1 MQKSSSEPL
10 STKRLRNLNFKSY
23 DMFMYQRQL
32 ENVAVD
38 LLTIRQKNEL
48 LQKNVDAL
56 VTVAENEYD
65 WG

>member
-1 MQKSSSEPL
+1 
-10 STKRLRNLNFKSY
+10 
-23 DMFMYQRQL
+23 MFMYQRQL